1 MASFCSRDRDVRL
14 PFFSQTSWSFD
25 RKVRNQQNLVC
36 YINILQFGPWK
47 FSLLLQT
54 HCISNEIDKHP
65 GICQHINEMTTVKL
79 CIVHSP
85 LLTGPSVSRTS
96 MSVISSNVM
105 VAVCGVPP
113 ARTCFTAGLS
123 PVRRGPLWRK
133 ACPIIRP
140 AIMYMSFCTNT
151 LLLEGTRWPD
161 CPSNSMVPHEFPK
174 ENENQ
179 TECQCLLILLNIIGS
194 IQKGKKIIMCKKKW
208 SPARPYWF
216 CFWLLWHI
224 DNMGERHYISNEQ
237 IWLMQYTLN
246 PAITEPWNP
255 CKIPRNA
262 NLSREPRTYQ
272 HRS

>member
-85 LLTGPSVSRTS
+85 LLTGPMVSRTS
-96 MSVISSNVM
+96 MSVMSSRAM

-113 ARTCFTAGLS
+113 ARTWYNVEKSGPNQCAMLTEM
-123 PVRRGPLWRK
+123 GPLS
-133 ACPIIRP
+133 I
-140 AIMYMSFCTNT
+140 AIPVFSHWKGWAEHWQCRVIFRYQQMT
-151 LLLEGTRWPD
+151 LSVYG
-161 CPSNSMVPHEFPK
+161 N
-174 ENENQ
+174 
-179 TECQCLLILLNIIGS
+179 
-194 IQKGKKIIMCKKKW
+194 
-208 SPARPYWF
+208 
-216 CFWLLWHI
+216 
-224 DNMGERHYISNEQ
+224 
-237 IWLMQYTLN
+237 
-246 PAITEPWNP
+246 
-255 CKIPRNA
+255 
-262 NLSREPRTYQ
+262 
-272 HRS
+272 